1 MAKSAIN
8 VYSEI
13 GKLKKVLV
21 HRPGDELRYVTP
33 KRIDELLMSAIIEVE
48 QAQKEHDAFTDI
60 LRKNGVEV
68 VELADLAAEM
78 YTSLSPAKK
87 EEFLAQW
94 IKEASWGKKST
105 IDALK
110 LKKNL
115 DKKVVEYVKSIK
127 PVRKMIDKL
136 IAGVLLS
143 EVGEKSI
150 VLNKDK
156 KNEMVI
162 DLAVDPMPNIYFTR
176 DPFASVGN
184 GITLHNMKYPT
195 RKRETIFAQWIF
207 NNHPEY
213 KNVPQFI
220 NKRDGK
226 ETIEGGDVF
235 IYTKETLAIGVS
247 ERTNMEAIL
256 RIANNIKKDKNCEFK
271 KIVAINVPPMG
282 NLMHLDTWLTMLD
295 KDVFLYS
302 GNIKSALKVW
312 EIDLTKELPKQPK
325 DVKESKA
332 KLDEVLAKIVG
343 TKVTMVPIGGKD
355 ANQIDID
362 IETHFDGTNYL
373 VISPGVVVGYDRNRK
388 TEAALKKAGIKVL
401 SFNGNQLS
409 LGMGS
414 GRCMSMPLVRED
426 VNFKSK
432 K

>member
-1 MAKSAIN
+1 MKSKSAIN

-48 QAQKEHDAFTDI
+48 QAQQEHDSFTKI
-60 LRKNGVEV
+60 LRDNGVEV
-68 VELADLAAEM
+68 VELADLVSEM
-78 YTSLSPAKK
+78 YDSLSQSEK
-87 EEFLAQW
+87 EQFLNQW
-94 IKEASWGKKST
+94 IKEASWGKKPGA
-105 IDALK
+105 DALK
-110 LKKNL
+110 IKKTL
-115 DKKVVEYVKSIK
+115 PKKVFEYVKSLK
-127 PVRKMIDKL
+127 PTRKMVDKL
-136 IAGVLLS
+136 MAGVLMS

-162 DLAVDPMPNIYFTR
+162 DLAVDPMPNLYFTR

-207 NNHPEY
+207 SKHPEY
-213 KNVPQFI
+213 KDTPQYI
-220 NKRDGK
+220 SKRDGK

-235 IYTKETLAIGVS
+235 VYTSDTLAIGVS

-256 RIANNIKKDKNCEFK
+256 RIASNIKKNKECEFK

-295 KDVFLYS
+295 KDLFLYS

-312 EIDLTKELPKQPK
+312 EIDLTEPITPKSPK
-325 DVKESKA
+325 LSTA
-332 KLDEVLAKIVG
+332 KLETVLEKIVG
-343 TKVTMVPIGGKD
+343 RKVRMIPIGGKD
-355 ANQIDID
+355 ANQMDID

-388 TEAALKKAGIKVL
+388 TEEALKKAGIKVL

-414 GRCMSMPLVRED
+414 SRCMSMPLLRED
-426 VNFKSK
+426 IKIK
-432 K
+432 

>member
-1 MAKSAIN
+1 MKTNAIN

-33 KRIDELLMSAIIEVE
+33 QRIDELLMSAIIEVE
-48 QAQKEHDAFTDI
+48 QAQKEHDAFTKI
-60 LRKNGVEV
+60 LRDNGVEV
-68 VELADLAAEM
+68 VELADLSAEM
-78 YTSLSPAKK
+78 YNNLSPAKK
-87 EEFLAQW
+87 DEFLNQW
-94 IKEASWGKKST
+94 LKEASWGKASSK
-105 IDALK
+105 DALK
-110 LKKNL
+110 IKPSLG
-115 DKKVVEYVKSIK
+115 KKVIDYVKSIK
-127 PVRKMIDKL
+127 PTRKMIDKL
-136 IAGVLLS
+136 MAGILLS
-143 EVGEKSI
+143 EINEKEI

-156 KNEMVI
+156 KNETVI
-162 DLAVDPMPNIYFTR
+162 SLVVDPMPNLYFTR

-207 NNHPEY
+207 NTHPEY
-213 KNVPQFI
+213 KNTPQFI
-220 NKRDGK
+220 SKRDGK

-235 IYTKETLAIGVS
+235 IYTKDVLAIGVS
-247 ERTNMEAIL
+247 ERTNMPAIL
-256 RIANNIKKDKNCEFK
+256 RIAANIKKDKNCQFK
-271 KIVAINVPPMG
+271 KIVAVNVPPMG

-295 KDVFLYS
+295 KDLFLYS

-312 EIDLTKELPKQPK
+312 EIDLTKPITEKSPKL
-325 DVKESKA
+325 STA
-332 KLDEVLAKIVG
+332 KLADILAKIVG
-343 TKVTMVPIGGKD
+343 KKVRMIPIGGD
-355 ANQIDID
+355 GANQMDVD

-373 VISPGVVVGYDRNRK
+373 AIAPGVVVGYDRNRK

-414 GRCMSMPLVRED
+414 SRCMSMPLVRED
-426 VNFKSK
+426 LK